1 MTIIN
6 VRADGPWPRREHWGR
21 AAYTGRLIEMLE
33 DNNYLSAKQAAEMLN
48 VSLQTLYAY
57 VSRKGVRS
65 VPVPGTRLRRYW
77 KSDIERLRDKR
88 STAAVTPGPLKHES
102 AITLVTSSDIF
113 YRGRNA
119 VKLADKC
126 SFEFVAALLW
136 GLEDEEVFRQPAPKL
151 PPLFGKMDK
160 LLAKEGE
167 IDRATALFTLLER
180 ANPKSYDLSPVGMA
194 RTGVDILRCLAAITL
209 RTGKVSAEPIHL
221 FVARN
226 RTLSPPLAELVRR
239 LLILSADHAF
249 EPGTVAVRTV
259 ASMGVTPWRSLIS
272 GFSVTLGRRGRMGS
286 FEAMSRFVV
295 ETVAC
300 SDPYAM
306 VVGRIRDGEP
316 LPGFDSDTP
325 SATVHPAG
333 DPRAR
338 SIFEFCG
345 AILAKDPAFM
355 RLKALAAAIKEIR
368 NLEPSFAFMCVFVGW
383 KIGLLPQDSLFHL
396 GRAAGWVAHAI
407 EQYQA
412 GETDRQPETYQ
423 GALPV

>member
-1 MTIIN
+1 MS
-6 VRADGPWPRREHWGR
+6 
-21 AAYTGRLIEMLE
+21 E
-33 DNNYLSAKQAAEMLN
+33 DSNYFSAEQAAEALN

-65 VPVPGTRLRRYW
+65 VPIAGTRRRRYW
-77 KSDIERLRDKR
+77 KSDIERLRDKK
-88 STAAVTPGPLKHES
+88 TPAALTLGPLKHES
-102 AITLVTSSDIF
+102 AITLITGNDIF

-119 VKLADKC
+119 MELADKC
-126 SFEFVAALLW
+126 SFEYVAALLW
-136 GLEDEEVFRQPAPKL
+136 GLEDEEVFRQAPPKL
-151 PPLFGKMDK
+151 PPLFRQMDK
-160 LLAKEGE
+160 LLAQEGE

-180 ANPKSYDLSPVGMA
+180 ANPKSYDLSAMGMA
-194 RTGVDILRCLAAITL
+194 RTGVDILRCLAAITM
-209 RTGKVSAEPIHL
+209 RTAKVTAEPIHL

-226 RTLSPPLAELVRR
+226 RNVSPALAELVRR

-272 GFSVTLGRRGRMGS
+272 GFSVTLGRRGRLGS
-286 FEAMSRFVV
+286 FEAMHRFMV
-295 ETVAC
+295 ETVTC
-300 SDPYAM
+300 SDPYGM

-316 LPGFDSDTP
+316 LPGFDSYTT
-325 SATVHPAG
+325 AAVHPSG

-345 AILAKDPAFM
+345 VILAKDPAFV
-355 RLKALAAAIKEIR
+355 RLQALAAAIKEIR

-396 GRAAGWVAHAI
+396 GRAAGWIAHAI

-412 GETDRQPETYQ
+412 GETYRQPETYQ
-423 GALPV
+423 GALPA

>member
-1 MTIIN
+1 MT
-6 VRADGPWPRREHWGR
+6 
-21 AAYTGRLIEMLE
+21 E
-33 DNNYLSAKQAAEMLN
+33 DNNYLSAQQAAKALN

-65 VPVPGTRLRRYW
+65 VAVPGTRRRRYW
-77 KSDIERLRDKR
+77 KSDIERIRDRKAP
-88 STAAVTPGPLKHES
+88 TVVTPGPLKHES
-102 AITLVTSSDIF
+102 AITLVTESDVF

-119 VKLADKC
+119 VQLAEKC

-136 GLEDEEVFRQPAPKL
+136 GLEDEEVFRQVPPKL
-151 PPLFGKMDK
+151 PPLFKQMDK

-180 ANPKSYDLSPVGMA
+180 ANPKSYDLSAMGMA
-194 RTGVDILRCLAAITL
+194 RTGVDILRCLAAITM
-209 RTGKVSAEPIHL
+209 RTAEVTAEPIHL

-226 RTLSPPLAELVRR
+226 RNLSPALADLVRR

-249 EPGTVAVRTV
+249 EPGTVAVRTL

-272 GFSVTLGRRGRMGS
+272 GFIVTLGRRGRMGS
-286 FEAMSRFVV
+286 FEAMHRFVV
-295 ETVAC
+295 EIVAN

-316 LPGFDSDTP
+316 LPGFDSYT
-325 SATVHPAG
+325 SATAHPAG

-338 SIFEFCG
+338 ALFESCSV
-345 AILAKDPAFM
+345 ILGKDPAFA
-355 RLKALAAAIKEIR
+355 RLKTLAAAVKEIK

-383 KIGLLPQDSLFHL
+383 KIGLLPNDSLFHL
-396 GRAAGWVAHAI
+396 GRAAGWIAHAT

-412 GETDRQPETYQ
+412 GETYRQPETYQ
-423 GALPV
+423 GALPL

>member
-1 MTIIN
+1 MS
-6 VRADGPWPRREHWGR
+6 
-21 AAYTGRLIEMLE
+21 E
-33 DNNYLSAKQAAEMLN
+33 DRNYLSAEQAAEALN
-48 VSLQTLYAY
+48 VNLQTLYAY

-65 VPVPGTRLRRYW
+65 LPVPGTRRRRYW
-77 KSDIERLRDKR
+77 KSDIERLRDRKAP
-88 STAAVTPGPLKHES
+88 AAITLGPLKHES
-102 AITLVTSSDIF
+102 AITLITANEIF

-119 VKLADKC
+119 LELAEKC

-151 PPLFGKMDK
+151 PPLFRQMDK

-180 ANPKSYDLSPVGMA
+180 ANPKSYDLSAAGMA

-209 RTGKVSAEPIHL
+209 RTAKVTAEPIHL

-226 RTLSPPLAELVRR
+226 QDVSPPLAELVRR

-286 FEAMSRFVV
+286 FEAMHRFVV
-295 ETVAC
+295 EAVAC

-316 LPGFDSDTP
+316 LPGFGTFTS
-325 SATVHPAG
+325 SATVHPSG

-338 SIFEFCG
+338 SLFEFCSV
-345 AILAKDPAFM
+345 ILVKDPAFV
-355 RLKALAAAIKEIR
+355 RLKALAAAIREIK

-383 KIGLLPQDSLFHL
+383 KIGLRPQDSLFHL

-412 GETDRQPETYQ
+412 GETYRQPETYQ
-423 GALPV
+423 GSLPV